1 MQRRAKQLGSW
12 VAVVDDDASVRT
24 ALARLLRSAELPVKT
39 FASAREFLAEYADHP
54 PDCLVLDVH
63 LGEMS
68 GLELYDYLASY
79 APVMPVIFITAHDE
93 VLASELTRRAG
104 PHGYLRKPFDGDA
117 LLALVRRA
125 MLHAED
131 SR

>member
-1 MQRRAKQLGSW
+1 MQRRAEQFGSW

-24 ALARLLRSAELPVKT
+24 ALARLLRSVEMRVET
-39 FASAREFLAEYADHP
+39 FASAREFLAECADHP
-54 PDCLVLDVH
+54 PGCLVLDVH

-68 GLELYDYLASY
+68 GLELYDYLAASGS
-79 APVMPVIFITAHDE
+79 VMSVIFITAHDE
-93 VLASELTRRAG
+93 VPASELARRAG

-125 MLHAED
+125 LRR
-131 SR
+131 SPGGG